1 MNIKDEFPETQKT
14 LDDEPVVETRFYKT
28 DHSGNQRWMCQKGYL
43 EVEEQLLALGLERNS
58 HKNKALYDYGF
69 ELPIKSNDVFDVYTH
84 WYEREPN
91 IWKIKSN
98 GFVFQQYS
106 GWLGTLDDGY
116 DPDKNA
122 IKIESEYESKMQYL
136 HQLDKE
142 GVLLLQEK
150 LQEYENLGFCTQMS
164 GNTRY
169 YTNSS
174 YYWGHFDENFKSIK
188 ENIAKQFK
196 TQTYWI
202 ETPMLDD
209 YFYENLCG
217 KIKVDSLMPLYR
229 EEKENTTWI
238 KIWNNVVFIDLSKVF
253 FIKSWGKIYWPS
265 EIVSNKENDF
275 SDPNTMIFRDNG
287 REKYINRIR
296 TYNNRIT
303 TSQIESWEK
312 SEDAKPIFKTKPL
325 DVPLS
330 NEFIECAFKD
340 EYDRENIINI
350 IDNIIE
356 KKRDTNQHRWYE
368 IQHKCFL
375 KTWWENMKKGVKY
388 FFEYKWIEDYK
399 WMQTVNL
406 TNELLQ
412 EFEGFMHLYKT
423 LGANTLFVIKRL
435 WKEILSNTSD
445 RLLSKLGVYTQE
457 HIPSYTFEFDA
468 TKFLG
473 RTSRWGYMWY
483 NEMLQN
489 RENEWKIFLDHE
501 WIYGKKNNQLIIIK
515 NKLDPEQ
522 STIISRCFIRSIKTQ
537 DVPMLIN
544 KLMEQI
550 KEWIAIQ
557 NALNCWCWPEDENSG
572 TIEEQEE

>member
-1 MNIKDEFPETQKT
+1 
-14 LDDEPVVETRFYKT
+14 
-28 DHSGNQRWMCQKGYL
+28 
-43 EVEEQLLALGLERNS
+43 
-58 HKNKALYDYGF
+58 
-69 ELPIKSNDVFDVYTH
+69 
-84 WYEREPN
+84 
-91 IWKIKSN
+91 
-98 GFVFQQYS
+98 
-106 GWLGTLDDGY
+106 
-116 DPDKNA
+116 
-122 IKIESEYESKMQYL
+122 
-136 HQLDKE
+136 
-142 GVLLLQEK
+142 
-150 LQEYENLGFCTQMS
+150 
-164 GNTRY
+164 
-169 YTNSS
+169 
-174 YYWGHFDENFKSIK
+174 
-188 ENIAKQFK
+188 
-196 TQTYWI
+196 
-202 ETPMLDD
+202 
-209 YFYENLCG
+209 
-217 KIKVDSLMPLYR
+217 
-229 EEKENTTWI
+229 
-238 KIWNNVVFIDLSKVF
+238 
-253 FIKSWGKIYWPS
+253 
-265 EIVSNKENDF
+265 
-275 SDPNTMIFRDNG
+275 
-287 REKYINRIR
+287 
-296 TYNNRIT
+296 
-303 TSQIESWEK
+303 
-312 SEDAKPIFKTKPL
+312 
-325 DVPLS
+325 
-330 NEFIECAFKD
+330 
-340 EYDRENIINI
+340 
-350 IDNIIE
+350 
-356 KKRDTNQHRWYE
+356 
-368 IQHKCFL
+368 L